1 MTTLSRSG
9 GTQLRISRHLF
20 AFSNSTS
27 NSSARWSSC
36 IFIGLFSSKMAFS
49 SPPSRSSSE
58 CILFAGIFDD
68 QILSDLMPMLSQQ
81 TAKSIRHQG
90 HPGQLLSH
98 RKCDRLTRK
107 PHVSE
112 VEVLL
117 PCDFSLLNIFTNLFL
132 LILLERFKL
141 LHFRTDLLDLKKLRA
156 ELGIELVSDLLSS
169 FKRHLVR
176 SRCAFG
182 GEQSNN

>member
-68 QILSDLMPMLSQQ
+68 PPNIEWLDANAFP
-81 TAKSIRHQG
+81 AN
-90 HPGQLLSH
+90 
-98 RKCDRLTRK
+98 
-107 PHVSE
+107 SE
-112 VEVLL
+112 VDTPPGAPWSAAVSPKMRSTDSKTSCFRGWGPPPVWLFSSQYIHKLVFADTSWTFQTSSLSNGLVGPQEVA
-117 PCDFSLLNIFTNLFL
+117 CRIGHWVGQWSVVKF
-132 LILLERFKL
+132 
-141 LHFRTDLLDLKKLRA
+141 
-156 ELGIELVSDLLSS
+156 
-169 FKRHLVR
+169 
-176 SRCAFG
+176 
-182 GEQSNN
+182 